1 MEAILIEIVIGFIVG
16 GLMGFTGLGGGVV
29 LLPILILGLHVPPII
44 AVGSSAAFASVT
56 KLSAAVSYWRRG
68 FVEWKLVVA
77 MCCGSV
83 PSGLTGVAI
92 LATLR
97 AHYGAGINQIL
108 SPIIGVV
115 LFLVAGLV
123 MWQNP
128 IQNLGG
134 SPLRNRLPEWLTPF
148 WGAVATGAIG
158 GLFVGVTSI
167 GAGSV
172 IMVLLLLFFSRCPA
186 VLVGTDICHGLV
198 LTTVVA
204 LAHLNLGTV
213 DRSLVLMML
222 VGSLPGAILGS
233 KLNAVLPGTRTRQ
246 VLLFTLIFAGIAM
259 VHP

>member
-1 MEAILIEIVIGFIVG
+1 MGTILIEIVIGFIVG
-16 GLMGFTGLGGGVV
+16 SLMGFTGLGGGVV

-44 AVGSSAAFASVT
+44 AVGSSAAFAAVT

-68 FVEWKLVVA
+68 HVEWKLVVA

-134 SPLRNRLPEWLTPF
+134 SPLRDRLPDGITPF
-148 WGAVATGAIG
+148 WGAVATGLIG
-158 GLFVGVTSI
+158 GLLVGITSI
-167 GAGSV
+167 GAGSIV
-172 IMVLLLLFFSRCPA
+172 MVLLLLFFSRCPA
-186 VLVGTDICHGLV
+186 VLVGTDICHGVV

-204 LAHLNLGTV
+204 LAHMNLGTV

-222 VGSLPGAILGS
+222 LGSLPGAILGS
-233 KLNAVLPGTRTRQ
+233 KLNAVMPGTRTRQ